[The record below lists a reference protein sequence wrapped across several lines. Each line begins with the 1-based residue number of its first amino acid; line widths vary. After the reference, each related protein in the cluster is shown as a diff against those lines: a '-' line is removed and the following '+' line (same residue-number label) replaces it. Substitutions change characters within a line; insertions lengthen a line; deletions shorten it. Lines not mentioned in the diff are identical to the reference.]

1 MDTPFKDFPFKTVLS
16 LKPLID
22 YLKGLGSEGLNV
34 RPHIKKEI
42 DELLDQ
48 APELEGP
55 IEDLSLL
62 ERHGEAVG
70 RLMEFVFP
78 PASWETEILGAIVPI
93 SMQPFHVSPGF
104 RDLFLQQEGISNAP
118 SVLDEEEI
126 QRGRIIKVFLL
137 ILEKIYGIHQSFEYP
152 IILTAVDRKSGLER
166 YFKVNLDLRFI
177 DVRPLKEVKPLTDEE
192 RAFVMDHLIEP
203 ELIRE
208 IVPPENFEI
217 RGMTLVRA
225 EDVTESE
232 VISAL
237 ERDLIDQE
245 SVSSQKGFLR
255 VQDRLRVL
263 FQRRDLV
270 ASLAA
275 IHEDQVLLVSL
286 GCEICEKGMFF
297 ESRHLPLSVFE
308 GTFYER
314 AVQTGKI
321 LLISDVLQERFP
333 QHAEESI
340 KAMGVRSLIV
350 APLHYK
356 GVPIGTLDIASSRT
370 GDLSVMDI
378 PLMAQI
384 QPLFA
389 VAIKRVLDDY
399 ENRIQRAIKE
409 KCTAIHPSVE
419 WRFHRAA
426 IHHLE
431 STDMG
436 RTSEMEP
443 IVFRDVYPLYGATD
457 IRGSS
462 QERNRAIQRDLGE
475 HLNMGLRVVQLA
487 YEDKPLPILKEL
499 SGRIQSYLERIQTGV
514 STGDEVSVVQFLRRE
529 VESLFPH
536 IKGFGNRVG
545 AAIEGYENTV
555 DPNLGVVF
563 KLRKDFEESVSR
575 LSERLAAFLDQE
587 EEKAQAT
594 FPHYF
599 ERHRTDGVDYLIY
612 IGASLMQ
619 QGSFNELYLKDLRL
633 WQLKVACG
641 MATITEQL
649 KSSLKLSLDTAH
661 LVLVQNTPLSIRFR
675 FDERRF
681 DVDGAYDIRHDI
693 VRSRL
698 DKAQV
703 KGGKERLTQP
713 GKIAIVYSHP
723 EEAAEMQ
730 RHIQFMQAEDYL
742 SDEIERLELEDL
754 PGVQGLK
761 ALRVSVKNSVLP
773 PTDVVGPHGAS
784 SIEKAI

>member
-1 MDTPFKDFPFKTVLS
+1 MDNPFKDFPFKAVLS

-22 YLKGLGSEGLNV
+22 YLKGLGSGGGNV

-48 APELEGP
+48 APELESP
-55 IEDLSLL
+55 IEDLSIL
-62 ERHGEAVG
+62 ERHREAVG

-93 SMQPFHVSPGF
+93 SMQPFFVSPGF
-104 RDLFLQQEGISNAP
+104 RDLFVRQEGIFKAP
-118 SVLDEEEI
+118 SKLDEESF
-126 QRGRIIKVFLL
+126 RKGRIIKLFLL

-152 IILTAVDRKSGLER
+152 IIRTAVNPKTGLER

-177 DVRPLKEVKPLTDEE
+177 DVCPLKEVKPLTDEE
-192 RAFVMDHLIEP
+192 RALIMDHLIES
-203 ELIRE
+203 EVLRQ

-217 RGMTLVRA
+217 RGMTLVHA

-245 SVSSQKGFLR
+245 SVSSPKGFLR
-255 VQDRLRVL
+255 LQDRLRVL
-263 FQRRDLV
+263 FQRQDLV

-286 GCEICEKGMFF
+286 GCEICETGMFAD
-297 ESRHLPLSVFE
+297 SRHLSLSVFE

-314 AVQTGKI
+314 AVNTGRI
-321 LLISDVLQERFP
+321 LLVSDVLQERFP
-333 QHAEESI
+333 HHTEETI

-350 APLHYK
+350 APLYYK
-356 GVPIGTLDIASSRT
+356 GVPVGTLDIGSSKT

-378 PLMAQI
+378 PLVAQI

-389 VAIKRVLDDY
+389 VAVKRVLDDY
-399 ENRIQRAIKE
+399 ENRIQRVIKE

-419 WRFHRAA
+419 WRFHKAA
-426 IHHLE
+426 HHYLE
-431 STDMG
+431 SAAVG

-443 IVFRDVYPLYGATD
+443 IVFRDVYPLYGVTD

-499 SGRIQSYLERIQTGV
+499 SGRIKSHLERVQSGV
-514 STGDEVSVVQFLRRE
+514 STGDEVSVVQFLRKE

-536 IKGFGNRVG
+536 IRNFGNNVG
-545 AAIEGYENTV
+545 AAIEGYEHSV

-612 IGASLMQ
+612 VGASLVQ
-619 QGSFNELYLKDLRL
+619 QDRFNELYLKDLRL

-641 MATITEQL
+641 MAAITEQL

-661 LVLVQNTPLSIRFR
+661 LILVQNNPLSVRFR

-693 VRSRL
+693 VKSRL

-723 EEAAEMQ
+723 EEAAEMH
-730 RHIQFMQAEDYL
+730 RHIQFMQAEGYL
-742 SDEIERLELEDL
+742 TEEIERLELEDL

-761 ALRVSVKNSVLP
+761 ALRVSANLQSAKMP
-773 PTDVVGPHGAS
+773 F
-784 SIEKAI
+784 